1 MKSNIKVT
9 FWLNKSK
16 KNSNNLVPIYMRVW
30 YDYAN
35 FNKSTGNWVRVQD
48 WDKKQMRVKV

>member
-16 KNSNNLVPIYMRVW
+16 KNSQNLVPVYMRVW